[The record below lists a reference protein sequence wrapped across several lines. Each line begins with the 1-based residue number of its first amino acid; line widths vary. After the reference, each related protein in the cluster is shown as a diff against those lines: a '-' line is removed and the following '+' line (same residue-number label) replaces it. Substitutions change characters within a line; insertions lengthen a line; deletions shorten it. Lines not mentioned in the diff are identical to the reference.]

1 MRQIAELDRGIH
13 SDVSHEE
20 YHQRRVGLVSKH
32 ALDLVHRSPAH
43 YKHWV
48 DGAEDE
54 QTPAL
59 AFGQAFHC
67 ALLEPEV
74 FRKTYIVEPEEPDFG
89 DCRKKDNK
97 AARDAW
103 RAGLAQWREEHQGCR
118 VIDEE
123 DMATI
128 KDMVAAVRRHPLA
141 KKMIRN
147 GVPEATVKW
156 TDPETGL
163 HCKIRADYY
172 VESLSMVA
180 DVKSTLDARPEH
192 FKRDVAKYGYHRQD
206 ALYRMGFEAI
216 DAHVRHFIFIAVE
229 KEPPHAIAIYA
240 LEPEAVSRGHIS
252 IRRDIDTLAEC
263 VRTNTWPG
271 YSASIQQLELPPWAA

>member
-1 MRQIAELDRGIH
+1 MREIATLELGIH
-13 SDVSHEE
+13 EDVSHEE

-48 DGAEDE
+48 DGAEEE

-59 AFGQAFHC
+59 AFGAAFHC
-67 ALLEPEV
+67 ALLEPDV
-74 FRKTYIVEPEEPDFG
+74 FKRSYIVEPEEPDFG

-97 AARDAW
+97 AARDKW
-103 RAGLAQWREEHQGCR
+103 RIELAKWREEHAGWR
-118 VIDEE
+118 SIDAE
-123 DMATI
+123 DMETI
-128 KDMVAAVRRHPLA
+128 KRMVAAVRKHPLA

-156 TDPETGL
+156 TDEDTGL

-180 DVKSTLDARPEH
+180 DVKSTLDARPEA
-192 FKRDVAKYGYHRQD
+192 FRRDVAKYGYHRQD
-206 ALYRMGFEAI
+206 ALYRTGFGAI
-216 DAHVRHFIFIAVE
+216 DAHVRHFVFIAVE
-229 KEPPHAIAIYA
+229 KEEPHAIAIYA
-240 LEPEAVSRGHIS
+240 LEPEAVSRGNIS
-252 IRRDIDTLAEC
+252 IRRDMETLAEC
-263 VRTNTWPG
+263 VRTDTWPG